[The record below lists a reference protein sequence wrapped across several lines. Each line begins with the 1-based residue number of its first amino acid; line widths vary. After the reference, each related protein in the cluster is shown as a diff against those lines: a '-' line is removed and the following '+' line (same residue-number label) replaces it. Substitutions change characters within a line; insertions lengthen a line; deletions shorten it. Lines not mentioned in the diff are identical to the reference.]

1 MKLFVV
7 LCLVS
12 VAVAGPAS
20 RAYSPNDVEILQYDN
35 DNIGLGNYKYSY
47 QQSDGTGQSQEGKL
61 INEGQENESLAVT
74 GSYTWVG
81 PDGVTYRITYKADE
95 NGYQPEIEQGP
106 GGGIP
111 PALVASLLG

>member
-12 VAVAGPAS
+12 VAVALPAS
-20 RAYSPNDVEILQYDN
+20 RTYSPDNAEILKYDN
-35 DNIGLGNYKYSY
+35 DNIGLGNYRFAYE
-47 QQSDGTGQSQEGKL
+47 QSDGTGQEQEGRL

-74 GSYTWVG
+74 GSFTWIG
-81 PDGVTYRITYKADE
+81 ADGVKYRITYKADE

-111 PALVASLLG
+111 PAVVASLLG